1 MTTSGGTDEDG
12 QCTVVVTANKNTALD
27 EHVIAIALKGPATA
41 DNADTTATV
50 TVVGKPVT
58 AVFVDAPTTLPLND
72 DQPITIRLLDA
83 NGDAVANGVAVKVQ
97 ATGDGLV
104 IGEGKTAGDNGE
116 VTRTVI
122 ATAADDQGLI
132 TLVVSVGDAVIGQR
146 NFEVG
151 AMVDAAPVTV
161 DAFAPAIAA
170 AGQTFTSYSGGTV
183 AELMG
188 ALAAAGATSAT
199 AALADGS
206 TVTVIVGAPGFVNAD
221 FNAAFSNGVPA
232 PTVLAVRSLN

>member
-1 MTTSGGTDEDG
+1 M
-12 QCTVVVTANKNTALD
+12 AL
-27 EHVIAIALKGPATA
+27 G
-41 DNADTTATV
+41 
-50 TVVGKPVT
+50 
-58 AVFVDAPTTLPLND
+58 VD
-72 DQPITIRLLDA
+72 
-83 NGDAVANGVAVKVQ
+83 VQ

-122 ATAADDQGLI
+122 ATSADDQGLI

-183 AELMG
+183 AELMA

-199 AALADGS
+199 VTLADGS
-206 TVTVIVGAPGFVNAD
+206 TVTVIVTPLAFVNAD

-232 PTVLAVRSLN
+232 GTNPGSAVAQLRANIRRASRWLRPPGRPRRGLGVLNDLYA